1 MSTDSMIRS
10 SALRETHGVPEMP
23 REAFMSVAKAFKVV
37 LAADGELHPKEL
49 AAYRDTCRTYGATD
63 DVLRELDAFDPTDV
77 SVEQAFGGMQL
88 SQVPVR
94 GLLYDVIKAAQADGD
109 YASAERGAVE
119 TAARVLGVGS
129 DVLAQITALV
139 DEENA
144 LRDRRHQLLATPTFA
159 S

>member
-1 MSTDSMIRS
+1 MSTDAMIRS
-10 SALRETHGVPEMP
+10 SALSETHGVPEMP
-23 REAFMSVAKAFKVV
+23 RQAFMAVAKAFKVV

-77 SVEQAFGGMQL
+77 SVEQAFGGMAL
-88 SQVPVR
+88 SQIPVR

-119 TAARVLGVGS
+119 TAARVLGVGP
-129 DVLAQITALV
+129 DVLAELTSLID
-139 DEENA
+139 DENH
-144 LRDRRHQLLATPTFA
+144 LRDRRHRLLSTPAF